1 MKRSCVRS
9 ARGIPHE
16 FGTIPKYYA
25 FDASAEKMKHNTQEE
40 N

>member
-1 MKRSCVRS
+1 MSPAVWS
-9 ARGIPHE
+9 S
-16 FGTIPKYYA
+16 GTIPKYYA